1 MRPAIPLPGRS
12 VGHRSVGRRPTRAV
26 AGVMSLV
33 LLALVGGGAFAGCAG
48 HEATMSPASPVAGG
62 PSGDAGS
69 MPGAPAGSD
78 SPVGMPNGG
87 GMGDST
93 SIPSPEQIAAAWA
106 ARPAFVSHA
115 GHETEE
121 AYAFAVAR
129 PDIVEWMPCYCG
141 CAAMDHRSNLEC
153 FLKRREVGGAIV
165 FEEHA
170 SYCEICIKT
179 ALIAKQ
185 MLGQGATLTQMRTA
199 VDAAFS
205 GNGAPG
211 TPTELPPG

>member
-1 MRPAIPLPGRS
+1 MRPFEP
-12 VGHRSVGRRPTRAV
+12 RPDVRPSRFA
-26 AGVMSLV
+26 AAAMSLV
-33 LLALVGGGAFAGCAG
+33 LLALLGGGAFAGCAG
-48 HEATMSPASPVAGG
+48 HDSPAPAF
-62 PSGDAGS
+62 DAT
-69 MPGAPAGSD
+69 AD
-78 SPVGMPNGG
+78 SPVGMPNGE

-93 SIPSPEQIAAAWA
+93 MLPTPEQISAAWA
-106 ARPAFVSHA
+106 IRPAYVSHN

-153 FLKRREVGGAIV
+153 FLKRREAGAPIA

-170 SYCEICIKT
+170 SYCDICVKT
-179 ALIAKQ
+179 ALMAKQ
-185 MLGQGATLTQMRTA
+185 MLAQGATLTQMRTA
-199 VDAAFS
+199 VDDAFGRS
-205 GNGAPG
+205 GAPG